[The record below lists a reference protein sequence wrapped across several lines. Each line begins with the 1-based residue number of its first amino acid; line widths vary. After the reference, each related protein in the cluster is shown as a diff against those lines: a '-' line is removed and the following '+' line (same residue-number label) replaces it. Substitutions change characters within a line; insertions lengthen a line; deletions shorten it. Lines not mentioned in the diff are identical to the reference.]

1 MLHGCV
7 NGPNLMGEAS
17 GFNDVADT
25 EGFIVVYPRQNVTSN
40 PARCWNWQLPINQA
54 RDSGEASIL
63 AGIVDKVKAD
73 YSVDPR
79 RVYVTGI
86 SAGGAMTSI
95 MLACY
100 SDVFAAGAIHS
111 GGMFKGATTIS
122 GSAYALLA
130 GSIYSP
136 DSNGRLA
143 WQCSGSP
150 SPRPLP
156 VLVFHGSADLTV
168 NPVNGQQ
175 AVRQFLQTNDLADD
189 GLDNDSVKYVPTST
203 YHGQV
208 PGGRGY
214 TVDTYAYGGRT
225 LVQHYVVQGMGHAWS
240 GSQSGLPFTDPKGP
254 DATLITWLFLKDYQR

>member
-1 MLHGCV
+1 
-7 NGPNLMGEAS
+7 
-17 GFNDVADT
+17 
-25 EGFIVVYPRQNVTSN
+25 
-40 PARCWNWQLPINQA
+40 
-54 RDSGEASIL
+54 
-63 AGIVDKVKAD
+63 
-73 YSVDPR
+73 
-79 RVYVTGI
+79 
-86 SAGGAMTSI
+86 
-95 MLACY
+95 
-100 SDVFAAGAIHS
+100 
-111 GGMFKGATTIS
+111 MFKGATTIS

-208 PGGRGY
+208 PGAVIPWTPTPTVAGRWCS
-214 TVDTYAYGGRT
+214 TTWCRAW
-225 LVQHYVVQGMGHAWS
+225 GMPGAAAS
-240 GSQSGLPFTDPKGP
+240 RACRSPTRRDRMP
-254 DATLITWLFLKDYQR
+254 R